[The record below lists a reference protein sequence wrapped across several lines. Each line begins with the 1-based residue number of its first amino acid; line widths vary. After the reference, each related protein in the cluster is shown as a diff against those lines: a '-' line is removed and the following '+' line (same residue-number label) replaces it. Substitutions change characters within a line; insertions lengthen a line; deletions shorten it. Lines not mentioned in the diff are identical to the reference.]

1 MEFYVELVGHFMT
14 ICANLSDAMNDMM
27 PEKVELQGIGAA
39 LKSATVFDENLTA
52 ALRVGLGDWRDA
64 ITWPKDIFIDLA
76 ARSEF
81 YVGFGFNHALTDFPA
96 PAFDQSLDI
105 AGLRREPPPVCLLLM
120 RRLLLVNLARSGL
133 KKHRLSLL
141 K

>member
-64 ITWPKDIFIDLA
+64 ITWPKDIFTDLA

-81 YVGFGFNHALTDFPA
+81 YVGLGFNHALTDFPA

-105 AGLRREPPPVCLLLM
+105 AGCGANRRRYASYL
-120 RRLLLVNLARSGL
+120 
-133 KKHRLSLL
+133 
-141 K
+141 